1 MSHCLASW
9 REVKDNAIVAAL
21 LETWQLAGEE
31 PKVVNGSSPN
41 PCRVAAERPVYRNKG
56 VGKGK
61 HGGKNAGHA
70 AWLLGLDEPPEPL
83 REPMHPPTEPA
94 EQAELP
100 APEPVSKPEQVSVTQ
115 GRQHEESA
123 VESRTEESSVESKEH
138 EETRMICEIDPAE
151 IVAWTFGT
159 KLAMFHGMSPG
170 RNVAS
175 LGQES
180 DRIYPGACGPET
192 AGALQHRAMGNCGL
206 VWGDEDDEVTQEKLI
221 EAVENMDADEVERL
235 LEAGLKP
242 YLNKSIDGSGHT
254 LLDKFAA
261 EHSTM
266 LKEALHH
273 KESAAASTRH
283 LLEMQESAAQTLR
296 VLLDHGAV
304 LSANIN
310 KS

>member
-1 MSHCLASW
+1 MEEWDPFADPADTGSEIAQCIQDSDANSIFSTRW
-9 REVKDNAIVAAL
+9 TDEVKDNAIVAAL
-21 LETWQLAGEE
+21 LGSPGGDPILRSQEEESPRHEEGHKIHGMPDKPRDEKRFIQVGECRQLAGEE

-138 EETRMICEIDPAE
+138 EETRMICEIDPA
-151 IVAWTFGT
+151 
-159 KLAMFHGMSPG
+159 
-170 RNVAS
+170 
-175 LGQES
+175 
-180 DRIYPGACGPET
+180 
-192 AGALQHRAMGNCGL
+192 
-206 VWGDEDDEVTQEKLI
+206 
-221 EAVENMDADEVERL
+221 RL
-235 LEAGLKP
+235 
-242 YLNKSIDGSGHT
+242 
-254 LLDKFAA
+254 
-261 EHSTM
+261 
-266 LKEALHH
+266 
-273 KESAAASTRH
+273 
-283 LLEMQESAAQTLR
+283 
-296 VLLDHGAV
+296 
-304 LSANIN
+304 
-310 KS
+310 

>member
-151 IVAWTFGT
+151 IV
-159 KLAMFHGMSPG
+159 
-170 RNVAS
+170 
-175 LGQES
+175 
-180 DRIYPGACGPET
+180 
-192 AGALQHRAMGNCGL
+192 
-206 VWGDEDDEVTQEKLI
+206 EKLI